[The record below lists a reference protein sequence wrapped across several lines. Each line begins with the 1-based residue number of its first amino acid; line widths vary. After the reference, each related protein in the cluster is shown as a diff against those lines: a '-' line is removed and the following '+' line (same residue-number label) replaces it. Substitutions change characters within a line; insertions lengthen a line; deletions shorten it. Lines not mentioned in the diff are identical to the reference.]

1 MKASTRYAKS
11 LLELA
16 VERNELEA
24 ISEDMKLME
33 NTVDG
38 SRDLVLFLRSPII
51 SKSQKLNVLKE
62 VFGDKISDTT
72 KAFIDIIVRKGRESD
87 IVSVGSAFRKLYNEH
102 SGIVEVEITT
112 STELGSAQRI
122 ELVKSLESRTGKKVI
137 LTERIDP
144 SVRGGIRARIED
156 TVIDGTIQHKL
167 EQLRNTLIT
176 KG

>member
-1 MKASTRYAKS
+1 MKASIRYAKS

-24 ISEDMKLME
+24 ISNDMKLME

-51 SKSQKLNVLKE
+51 SKSQKRNVLHE
-62 VFGDKISDTT
+62 VFADKISETT
-72 KAFIDIIVRKGRESD
+72 KAFIDILVRKGRESD
-87 IVSVGSAFRKLYNEH
+87 ILGVGSAFRKLYNVH
-102 SGIVEVEITT
+102 CGIVEVEVTT
-112 STELGSAQRI
+112 ATKIGADQRAELA
-122 ELVKSLESRTGKKVI
+122 KSLETRTGMKVI
-137 LTERIDP
+137 LSERVDP
-144 SVRGGIRARIED
+144 SVRGGIRARIDD

-167 EQLRNTLIT
+167 EQLRNTLLT